1 MDPND
6 VILGDEAPV
15 YLDLRLLPLV
25 DVGLLDLEVDALD
38 SSGSAHDFNTTQV
51 RLEVVEHAASFLQ
64 ESLQSTTASIAYTTP
79 RCIQVLCTMLMMQ
92 YIESVEM
99 CSLREYW

>member
-15 YLDLRLLPLV
+15 YLDLRLFPLV

-38 SSGSAHDFNTTQV
+38 SSGAAHDLNTTQV
-51 RLEVVEHAASFLQ
+51 RLKVVEHAASFLQ
-64 ESLQSTTASIAYTTP
+64 ESLQSTTAASAYTTP
-79 RCIQVLCTMLMMQ
+79 RCIQVLCTTLTMQ
-92 YIESVEM
+92 YLESVDM
-99 CSLREYW
+99 CSLREHW